1 MERIG
6 RNRGVM
12 LLDRLFR
19 PRPSLAAG
27 RALYVRAVDQS
38 REPALYSDLGAPDTV
53 EGRFEIYSLHVVLLL
68 DRLRGAIGE
77 DGGGAAADVSQAL
90 FDAYVKAL
98 DNALREMGVGDLSV
112 GRKMRKLGEAFYG
125 RAKSYDAAFAALP
138 DEAPLQALIARTVYA
153 EADAALAPRLTGYVL
168 AQRAAL
174 AAQPVERLLA
184 GEVEW
189 AGP

>member
-19 PRPSLAAG
+19 PRPALAAG
-27 RALYVRAVDQS
+27 RALYVRAVEQS
-38 REPALYSDLGAPDTV
+38 RSPALYSDLGAPDTV

-68 DRLRGAIGE
+68 DRLRGRGDIATE
-77 DGGGAAADVSQAL
+77 VSQAL

-125 RAKSYDAAFAALP
+125 RGKSYEAAFAALP

-153 EADAALAPRLTGYVL
+153 EGDADLAPRLTAYVL
-168 AQRAAL
+168 KERAAL
-174 AAQPVERLLA
+174 AVQPEEHLLA
-184 GEVEW
+184 GYVDW
-189 AGP
+189 ASA